1 MIFKDIQM
9 SQLHSFKKEEMDPW
23 CALWGINIFVWLASV
38 IFNVWFYFQPDCVG
52 LYLLLNKVFS
62 GMLFIALGSFVCT
75 CVIEQE
81 VSNYARFDDYEELP
95 VEGKKIVF
103 LYMIYSA
110 LWIFNTPMVV
120 IMLPILVLKVLF
132 YDIPNKVLDGLFA
145 EKPNKSDILNDYN
158 TLLKKKNGR
167 R

>member
-9 SQLHSFKKEEMDPW
+9 SQLRSYQKEEMDPW
-23 CALWGINIFVWLASV
+23 CALWGINFLVWLGSV
-38 IFNVWFYFQPDCVG
+38 IFNVWFYFQPDCIG

-62 GMLFIALGSFVCT
+62 GMLFIALGGFVCT
-75 CVIEQE
+75 CVVE
-81 VSNYARFDDYEELP
+81 SKFKSYADYNDYEKLP
-95 VEGKKIVF
+95 ANGKKIAFLFMLYYAIWVF
-103 LYMIYSA
+103 C
-110 LWIFNTPMVV
+110 TPMVV
-120 IMLPILVLKVLF
+120 ILLPILLLKVFF

-145 EKPNKSDILNDYN
+145 EKPTKTDILNDYD